1 MVHDPDNHRI
11 MHAFRPEKTRRNF
24 WGPTVG
30 EGEGEAEGLIRR
42 RTGEEEI
49 ADLYGR

>member
-24 WGPTVG
+24 WGPTL
-30 EGEGEAEGLIRR
+30 GEGEAEGLLRR
-42 RTGEEEI
+42 RIGEEEV